1 MSHILLKKIQCK
13 RCGLIFYVCRSCFR
27 GQVYCSKLCR
37 NEMRKEKHLEA
48 QHLYQQTEKG
58 RETRR
63 NAERRRRIKK
73 SEKTVADQGSTS
85 EYSRDNVPSKWLST
99 ELRCHFC
106 GTWGVVVQDFP
117 RRGYGKK
124 PESGLEAF
132 P

>member
-1 MSHILLKKIQCK
+1 MSYNLLKRIECK
-13 RCGLIFYVCRSCFR
+13 RCGLIFHVCRSCFR
-27 GQVYCSKLCR
+27 GQAYCSGLCR
-37 NEMRKEKHLEA
+37 DKARKEKRREA
-48 QHLYQQTEKG
+48 QRRYQQTEKG